1 MSKILGL
8 DLGTN
13 SIGWAIIDDS
23 SKQILDCGVRIFPE
37 GVNRDTKGAE
47 VSKNETRRTK
57 RQTRRQYFRRKVRT
71 AKLVEVLINKGMFP
85 DIEAIFASY
94 PEKNKPATNNFIT
107 KLFFCL
113 NQVQLHNDLKDYFQ
127 NNPYHLRKLALKGD
141 KLSLMDLGRVFYQL
155 SQRRGY
161 KENLQSPLADGKTLI
176 KGDAEKG
183 TLGIEATKSL
193 IDEYGSLG
201 AGMAA
206 LYDSHTDYI
215 ESVKDNKQIPERIR
229 NRYTLRSMYAD
240 EFEKI
245 WEKQCKNYPAIL
257 TKDFKELLGHETKGI
272 LFYQRELRNQ
282 QFLTG
287 KCTFETGKLRARLSS
302 PWFEQYRM
310 YQFIN
315 SIRIDGNPLSE
326 EQRLLIIEIFNSTA
340 DKIAFSDIKKKLKK
354 ADGNFNY
361 EDKLKIPGNKT
372 IAGLRKIFGK
382 AIWDKM
388 TNDEQE
394 QAWLI
399 KLNAIDPDKTKIYLT
414 TKWRFNEKQVEDFF
428 KLRLADDYA
437 SLSTTAIKK
446 ILPYLQKGRLYNEA
460 VIMAGVQNAFGDTN
474 WNKLN
479 DEERKTLEDTIEGEI
494 THIQGEKIIDRVKEI
509 LSKSYGL
516 PEARLKKLYHHS
528 EVTEIAFTGRFPES
542 DKEIQKVRNPVVIAC
557 LFEIRKLVKDIIK
570 QYGTIDETKIELA
583 RELKSSKKDRDA
595 YRFKQYDNEE
605 ANDDAKKILDEY
617 NKPHT
622 RSNIRKILLFKEIE
636 RVHGSAVNP
645 FNPSQTFR
653 ITDLFREG
661 YVQIEHIIPYSVS
674 LDDSIGNLTLCDAD
688 TNRDKGDRT
697 PFQYFTAKGN
707 NWENHKQQIFKILP
721 YNKAR
726 RFVSETNPV
735 LDDFIQRQLND
746 TRYISKFAKEFLK
759 YVCQKVNVSSGGTTS
774 NLRHLW
780 GLDSI
785 LSLKPF
791 DISDYD
797 QGEYCAA
804 IDEKGELIEGAMRK
818 WEWSE
823 GNKTNK
829 KNEEELKKLGKVIWG
844 VVRKGKF
851 YPKKTRDDHRHHAID
866 ALTIACTKT
875 YFVNEISRISSKFTN
890 YEEYIHQVADF
901 PEPWPSF
908 FQDADKAVKKILV
921 SYKKQERVLS
931 KTRKALYDKKTG
943 KPLFKNGKR
952 LYGQGLAARGEL
964 HEATYYGKRR
974 SPGQEQYSY
983 HIRKKLQDLT
993 PAMIGKIV
1001 DSNVRTAVIE
1011 AIQKIKPDI
1020 NFTDKKIE
1028 IPNGAFFD
1036 KTESGQLIPKVF
1048 LPNKRGNP
1056 VPVFKV
1062 RIRNTSSNAVKLK
1075 DYNVWVEPGSNHHI
1089 VLYDTP
1095 EGRKGTVVP
1104 FWDASERKKN
1114 NLPLIDKNV
1123 EGQFVMSLQKGD
1135 MVLLDV
1141 DESLTNSELLEIPSL
1156 HKKLYYLRK
1165 FSSGQGGIKLVFT
1178 ASSGSN
1184 INPDTDKKPFVERR
1198 APSTFNGIKVTINNL
1213 GKLTKANG

>member
-1 MSKILGL
+1 MSKVLGL

-13 SIGWAIIDDS
+13 SIGWAIVDDS
-23 SKQILDCGVRIFPE
+23 LKQIIDCGVRIFPE

-71 AKLVEVLINKGMFP
+71 AKLVEVLISKEMFP
-85 DIEAIFASY
+85 DIEKIFESY
-94 PEKNKPATNNFIT
+94 SEKSKPATNNFIT

-113 NQVQLHNDLKDYFQ
+113 NQVQLHDDLRDYFQ
-127 NNPYHLRKLALKGD
+127 KNPYTLRKLALNGD
-141 KLSLMDLGRVFYQL
+141 RLSLMDLGRVLYQL

-193 IDEYGSLG
+193 IEKHGSLG

-206 LYDSHTDYI
+206 LLNRHSDYI
-215 ESVKDNKQIPERIR
+215 KSNNNIQQLPERIR
-229 NRYTLRSMYAD
+229 NRYTLRSMYTD
-240 EFEKI
+240 EFENI
-245 WEKQCKNYPAIL
+245 WKHQSKNYPDIL
-257 TKDFKELLGHETKGI
+257 TNEFKEILGHETKGI

-282 QFLTG
+282 QFLIG
-287 KCTFETGKLRARLSS
+287 KCTFETGKPRARLSS

-315 SIRIDGNPLSE
+315 SIRIDGNSLNE
-326 EQRLLIIEIFNSTA
+326 EQRFAIIEIFNSTT
-340 DKIAFSDIKKKLKK
+340 DKITFSDIKKKIKK

-372 IAGLRKIFGK
+372 ISGLRKVFGK
-382 AIWDKM
+382 SFWDKM
-388 TNDEQE
+388 TQGEQE

-399 KLNAIDPDKTKIYLT
+399 KMNAIDPGKTKLYLK

-446 ILPYLQKGRLYNEA
+446 ILPYLEKGKLYNEA
-460 VIMAGVQNAFGDTN
+460 VIMAGVQNAFGHTN
-474 WNKLN
+474 WKKLN

-494 THIQGEKIIDRVKEI
+494 NHIEGEKILDRVKKI

-516 PEARLKKLYHHS
+516 PESRLKKLYHHS
-528 EVTEIAFTGRFPES
+528 EVTEITFIGKFPES

-570 QYGTIDETKIELA
+570 QYGTIDEIKIELA
-583 RELKSSKKDRDA
+583 RELKSSKKDRES
-595 YRFKQYDNEE
+595 YRFRQYDNEA

-622 RSNIRKILLFKEIE
+622 RANIRKVLLFKEIE
-636 RVHGSAVNP
+636 KVYGSAVNP

-697 PFQYFTAKGN
+697 PFQYFKEKGN
-707 NWENHKQQIFKILP
+707 NWEIIKQQIFKILP
-721 YNKAR
+721 YKKAC
-726 RFVSETNPV
+726 RFISETNPA

-746 TRYISKFAKEFLK
+746 TRYISKFAKEYLK
-759 YVCQKVNVSSGGTTS
+759 YICQKVNVSSGGTTS

-791 DISDYD
+791 DVPNYE
-797 QGEYCAA
+797 QGEYCVA
-804 IDEKGELIEGAMRK
+804 IDENEEPIEGAFRK

-823 GNKTNK
+823 GNKSNK
-829 KNEEELKKLGKVIWG
+829 KNEEELKKLGRIIWG

-866 ALTIACTKT
+866 AITIACTKT
-875 YFVNEISRISSKFTN
+875 YFVSEISRVNSRFTN
-890 YEEYIHQVADF
+890 FEEYIHQAADF
-901 PEPWPSF
+901 PDPWPSF
-908 FQDADKAVKKILV
+908 FQDTDKAVKKILV
-921 SYKKQERVLS
+921 SYKKQNKVLS
-931 KTRKALYDKKTG
+931 KTRKALFDKKTG
-943 KPLFKNGKR
+943 KPLFKNGNR
-952 LYGQGLAARGEL
+952 LYGQGIAARGEL

-974 SPGQEQYSY
+974 SPGQEHYSY

-1001 DSNVRTAVIE
+1001 DSNVRA
-1011 AIQKIKPDI
+1011 AIIASIRKIKPDI
-1020 NFTDKKIE
+1020 NFTDKKLE
-1028 IPNGAFFD
+1028 IPSGAFFD

-1048 LPNKRGNP
+1048 LPNKNGNP
-1056 VPVFKV
+1056 VPVYKV
-1062 RIRNTSSNAVKLK
+1062 RIRNSSSNAVNLK

-1089 VLYDTP
+1089 VLFDTP
-1095 EGRKGTVVP
+1095 VGRKGTVIP
-1104 FWDASERKKN
+1104 FWDAAERKKN
-1114 NLPLIDKNV
+1114 NLPLLDNNV
-1123 EGQFVMSLQKGD
+1123 EGAFVMSLQKGD

-1141 DESLTNSELLEIPSL
+1141 DESLTNSELHEIPNL
-1156 HKKLYYLRK
+1156 HSKLYYIRK
-1165 FSSGQGGIKLVFT
+1165 FSSGSGGISMVFT
-1178 ASSGSN
+1178 LSTSSN
-1184 INPDTDKKPFVERR
+1184 INPDKDKKPFVERR
-1198 APSTFNGIKVTINNL
+1198 SPSTFKGIKVIINNL
-1213 GKLTKANG
+1213 GKLSKS